1 MSDGNAQQGE
11 LESLLAEIGSKSKYH
26 IDIKVGPKP
35 GMKGHMRVR
44 FNGKET
50 ISAASST
57 SILIYLKG
65 VLHGMQLN
73 DWGQC
78 LLILVFF

>member
-1 MSDGNAQQGE
+1 MSDANSQQGE
-11 LESLLAEIGSKSKYH
+11 LESLLAQIGSKSKHH

-35 GMKGHMRVR
+35 GRKGHMRVR

-50 ISAASST
+50 ISSGSSMD
-57 SILIYLKG
+57 ILIYLKG

-73 DWGQC
+73 D
-78 LLILVFF
+78 